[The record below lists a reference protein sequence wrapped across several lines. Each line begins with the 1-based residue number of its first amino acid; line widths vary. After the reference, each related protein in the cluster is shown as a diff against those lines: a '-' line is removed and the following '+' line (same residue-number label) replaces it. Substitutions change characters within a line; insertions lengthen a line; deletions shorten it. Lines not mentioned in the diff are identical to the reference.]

1 MPGVLVKKPKKVFIH
16 MSNICILST
25 SDHPWFEILK
35 NINVPFYDMKTTEF
49 FEQRW
54 SHYEKFD
61 YIFDFTVLK
70 SEQKKTLL
78 QKITK
83 ELKCPIVS
91 DLSLHWVD
99 GYINEF
105 PLLSGAISGVFFSPK
120 NSHEVWAK
128 DANTHQAIL
137 DIITK
142 LKKDCVRVTSPGI
155 GFTYPRTI
163 SMIINEA
170 YFALEENLANP
181 EDLDEAMKLGVNYP
195 LGPLDWSHK
204 IGPKHIV
211 TLLDEL
217 LLITKNPRYAASPL
231 LRLKAIKG

>member
-1 MPGVLVKKPKKVFIH
+1 
-16 MSNICILST
+16 MSNQICILST
-25 SDHPWFEILK
+25 IDHPWFEMLK
-35 NINVPFYDMKTTEF
+35 NIDVPFYDMKTTEF

-61 YIFDFTVLK
+61 YVFDFTVLK

-83 ELKCPIVS
+83 ELKCPIIS

-105 PLLSGAISGVFFSPK
+105 PLLAGAVAGVFYSPK

-128 DANTHQAIL
+128 DGNGHNAIL
-137 DIITK
+137 QIIAK
-142 LKKDCVRVTSPGI
+142 LKKECVRVTSPGI

-170 YFALEENLANP
+170 YFSLEENLAAAQ
-181 EDLDEAMKLGVNYP
+181 DLDEAMMLGVNYP
-195 LGPLDWSHK
+195 LGPLEWSNK
-204 IGPKHIV
+204 IGAKHIV

-217 LLITKNPRYAASPL
+217 LHVTKNSRYAVSPL
-231 LRLKAIKG
+231 LRLKSLKG